1 MKKEPI
7 VLTMLISMKSIDL
20 EAFLI
25 GQLMYYQ
32 EAFGWVALGQVS
44 TAILLGGLK
53 ARAAWSCCP
62 ELDRVVYDMTTG
74 HSVKYFLYF
83 VVFFFLYLL
92 YCKVNSHFC

>member
-32 EAFGWVALGQVS
+32 EAFGWVALGQVYYWV
-44 TAILLGGLK
+44 ALKQEQLGAAALSWTGLF
-53 ARAAWSCCP
+53 
-62 ELDRVVYDMTTG
+62 MT
-74 HSVKYFLYF
+74 
-83 VVFFFLYLL
+83 
-92 YCKVNSHFC
+92 